1 MTEILD
7 GMPRVPGTDDGTGLV
22 GNRQLV
28 AVQTFDIARLTTN
41 PVPIVPGTFVAVTGE
56 GPKGDSNGSGKT
68 SFLAAVSLLHG
79 ESQWRL
85 ETNGGQSAAGLLFKP
100 AAAGVADAAYRPAD
114 HGYVVGVF
122 ADKDLPDSGQI
133 TVWMRISTTAP
144 YVTVRHAEGLHVAH
158 GDTDQERYEQADGLW
173 AELGRA
179 GTLGSKKLTTALYGD
194 APRCMAYLDTTL
206 RPGAPSLLSQQ
217 MTEMTPERI
226 GESLIALTGRE
237 GLLDSEQEQRRLLA
251 EQQLGLKDKQD
262 DDARQRTDEQTE
274 LSAVEDRDRSRALLA
289 DGEHLWKLHF
299 ARGYLDAAAEDA
311 RLGALV
317 DTAAHEVVC
326 AQEKVTAETVVL
338 DELRQRTDL
347 DEAEVKARTE
357 VDRLDA
363 RAVEAARRVSFAD
376 RDLDRLGERRRELL
390 AAKDGWDG
398 RTVEAAHQVSA
409 EATGALN
416 EATVARLG
424 VERERDRL
432 AGALREAEAGGGG
445 PAGQAVAAL
454 AAAGV
459 AAVPLLDVIALD
471 EGARGAWE
479 PRLWP
484 HRTSAVVAPHDEHAA
499 VQVLAQVPG
508 ASLVVAD
515 GPLDSGTADR
525 DGAQSSVPLGRFLD
539 AVADRTEHRAGPD
552 RAVDDA
558 LAETTLGGFAA
569 AIAGRAARI
578 EAARAALAE
587 AGEHV
592 TTAAQAER
600 TARLVADDA
609 AAHLAAAEA
618 ASELDKL
625 KDEEDRLRL
634 EKANAETAGKAV
646 KALLDPAKRAHLEV
660 AATARNHAQQ
670 VRLTAET
677 VRLCER
683 ERDDATGRLRER
695 QDERARVTLG
705 YWGRGWGGTAEEA
718 QALLDEQPDT
728 MSTGKA
734 ASLRRRAAEA
744 LKDALDTYLR
754 GVSERDVPP
763 DLAEARARRQQ
774 LADGGAVGGDT
785 VDFTTVARP
794 LRDLLDGLAERDEVQ
809 SDRIRREQAKR
820 TDELDALG
828 TEVGRLDEDL
838 RSVQDMVASSIDAA
852 LSSISDRLDA
862 LNRRRGGFGAEL
874 RVAYERPD
882 SPATP
887 WRWKVTPR
895 WRRSPQG
902 PMISYR
908 EVANGAQVKVFAIQ
922 LVLAAL
928 LAADGGTGRV
938 LVLDELGNS
947 LGDENRKDVL
957 ADLDEAAR
965 DQNVTIFGAC
975 QNSVIEDAAARCG
988 QILWFSHASYTDAF
1002 NKPTRSWGFDDDG
1015 RRVDAM
1021 APWLREGRTL
1031 A

>member
-1 MTEILD
+1 MTETLD
-7 GMPRVPGTDDGTGLV
+7 GMPRMPGTDDGTGLV

-85 ETNGGQSAAGLLFKP
+85 ETDGGRNAAGLLFKP

-122 ADKDLPDSGQI
+122 ADKDRPDSGQI

-179 GTLGSKKLTTALYGD
+179 GTLGSRKLTAALYGD

-262 DDARQRTDEQTE
+262 EDARARVDEQTE
-274 LSAVEDRDRSRALLA
+274 LSAVEDRDRSRASLA
-289 DGEHLWKLHF
+289 EGEHLWRLHF
-299 ARGYLDAAAEDA
+299 ARGYLDAAADDA

-317 DTAAHEVVC
+317 DSAADEVLR
-326 AQEKVTAETVVL
+326 AQEQVAAETAVH
-338 DELRQRTDL
+338 ERLRQRTDL
-347 DEAEVKARTE
+347 AEAEAKAKAD

-376 RDLDRLGERRRELL
+376 RDLDRLADRRRVLL

-398 RTVEAAHQVSA
+398 RTVEDAQQAA
-409 EATGALN
+409 ETTNGELT
-416 EATVARLG
+416 EATVTRIGA
-424 VERERDRL
+424 ERERDRL

-445 PAGQAVAAL
+445 PAGPALAAL
-454 AAAGV
+454 ASAGV

-471 EGARGAWE
+471 DGHRYVWE

-484 HRTSAVVAPHDEHAA
+484 HRAAVVVGPQDEQEA
-499 VQVLAQVPG
+499 VQALASVPG
-508 ASLVVAD
+508 AALVVAD
-515 GPLDSGTADR
+515 GQLDSGSAER
-525 DGAQSSVPLGRFLD
+525 DGARASVPIGRFLG
-539 AVADRTEHRAGPD
+539 ALAARTEHRGGPD
-552 RAVDDA
+552 RAVDA
-558 LAETTLGGFAA
+558 VLAETTLGGFSA
-569 AIAGRAARI
+569 AIAGRAARV
-578 EAARAALAE
+578 EAARAALADAE
-587 AGEHV
+587 EHV
-592 TTAAQAER
+592 AEAVQAER
-600 TARLVADDA
+600 TARLVADA
-609 AAHLAAAEA
+609 AAAQLAAAQA
-618 ASELDKL
+618 AAELEGL
-625 KDEEDRLRL
+625 KADEDRLRRD
-634 EKANAETAGKAV
+634 KSDAEAAGKAV
-646 KALLDPAKRAHLEV
+646 KAELDPAKHTHLEA
-660 AATARNHAQQ
+660 AATALNHHQQ
-670 VRLTAET
+670 VLLAAEKLRL
-677 VRLCER
+677 RER
-683 ERDDATGRLRER
+683 ERDDAKTRLRER
-695 QDERARVTLG
+695 QDDRARVTLG
-705 YWGRGWGGTAEEA
+705 YWQHGWGGTAEQA
-718 QALLDEQPDT
+718 QALLDAQPDT
-728 MSTGKA
+728 VSTGKA

-744 LKDALDTYLR
+744 LKDALDNYLR
-754 GVSERDVPP
+754 GMSERDVSP

-820 TDELDALG
+820 TDELDALR
-828 TEVGRLDEDL
+828 TEVDRLDADL
-838 RSVQDMVASSIDAA
+838 RTVQDMVASSIDAA
-852 LSSISDRLDA
+852 LSSISGRLDA

-882 SPATP
+882 SPAAP

-895 WRRSPQG
+895 WRRGPNG

-928 LAADGGTGRV
+928 LAAIGGTGRV

-965 DQNVTIFGAC
+965 DQNVTILGAC

-988 QILWFSHASYTDAF
+988 QILWFSHTSYTDAF
-1002 NKPTRSWGFDDDG
+1002 NKPTRAWGFDDDG

-1031 A
+1031 V

>member
-1 MTEILD
+1 VTEILD
-7 GMPRVPGTDDGTGLV
+7 GMPRMPGTDDGTGLV

-28 AVQTFDIARLTTN
+28 AVQMFDIARLTTN
-41 PVPIVPGTFVAVTGE
+41 PVPVVPGTFVAVTGD

-122 ADKDLPDSGQI
+122 ADKDQPDSGQI

-158 GDTDQERYEQADGLW
+158 GATDQERYEQADGLW

-179 GTLGSKKLTTALYGD
+179 GTLGSRKLTTALYGD

-251 EQQLGLKDKQD
+251 EQQLGLKAKED
-262 DDARQRTDEQTE
+262 DDVRQRLDEQTE
-274 LSAVEDRDRSRALLA
+274 LTALEDRDRSRALLA
-289 DGEHLWKLHF
+289 DGEHLWRLHF

-317 DTAAHEVVC
+317 DTAAGEVVR
-326 AQEKVTAETVVL
+326 AQEKVDAETAVFE
-338 DELRQRTDL
+338 ELRQRTDL
-347 DEAEVKARTE
+347 AEAEAEAKAE
-357 VDRLDA
+357 VDRLEA
-363 RAVEAARRVSFAD
+363 RAGEAARRGAFAD
-376 RDLDRLGERRRELL
+376 RDLDRLAEQRRALL
-390 AAKDGWDG
+390 AARDGWDG
-398 RTVEAAHQVSA
+398 RTVEAAQQAVGD
-409 EATGALN
+409 ATGALN
-416 EATVARLG
+416 EAIGSRIAS
-424 VERERDRL
+424 ERERDRL
-432 AGALREAEAGGGG
+432 AAALREAEAGGGG

-459 AAVPLLDVIALD
+459 QAVPLLDVISLD
-471 EGARGAWE
+471 DGARGAWE
-479 PRLWP
+479 PRLWL
-484 HRTSAVVAPHDEHAA
+484 HRTSAVVAPRDEDAA
-499 VQVLAQVPG
+499 TQALARLPG
-508 ASLVVAD
+508 ASIIVAE
-515 GPLDSGTADR
+515 GPLDSGMADSA
-525 DGAQSSVPLGRFLD
+525 GARASVPLGRFLD
-539 AVADRTEHRAGPD
+539 AVAARTEHRPRPD
-552 RAVDDA
+552 RAIDTA
-558 LAETTLGGFAA
+558 LAETTVGGFATA
-569 AIAGRAARI
+569 VAGRAARV
-578 EAARAALAE
+578 EAARTALAE
-587 AGEHV
+587 AEVHV
-592 TTAAQAER
+592 TAALQTER

-609 AAHLAAAEA
+609 VAHLAASQAVA
-618 ASELDKL
+618 DLDAL
-625 KDEEDRLRL
+625 KDDEARLRR
-634 EKANAETAGKAV
+634 EKTSAEDAGKAV
-646 KALLDPAKRAHLEV
+646 QALLDPAKHAHLEA

-670 VRLTAET
+670 VLLAAET

-683 ERDDATGRLRER
+683 ERDDAKAKLRER

-705 YWGRGWGGTAEEA
+705 YWQRGWGGTAEEA
-718 QALLDEQPDT
+718 QTLLDAQPDT
-728 MSTGKA
+728 VSTGRA

-744 LKDALDTYLR
+744 LKDALDAYLR

-763 DLAEARARRQQ
+763 DLAEAQRRRQL

-809 SDRIRREQAKR
+809 SDRIRRDQAKR
-820 TDELDALG
+820 ADELEALG
-828 TEVGRLDEDL
+828 TEVARLNEDL
-838 RSVQDMVASSIDAA
+838 RGVQDMVASSIDAA
-852 LSSISDRLDA
+852 LSSISGRLDA

-874 RVAYERPD
+874 RVAYDRPD
-882 SPATP
+882 SPAAL

-895 WRRSPQG
+895 WRRSPAG
-902 PMISYR
+902 PLISYR

-988 QILWFSHASYTDAF
+988 QILWFSHASHTDAF
-1002 NKPTRSWGFDDDG
+1002 NKPTRAWGFDDDG
-1015 RRVDAM
+1015 RRVDAI

>member
-1 MTEILD
+1 MTETLE
-7 GMPRVPGTDDGTGLV
+7 GMPRVPGADNVTGLV

-28 AVQTFDIARLTTN
+28 ALQTFDIARLTTN

-85 ETNGGQSAAGLLFKP
+85 ETNGGQSATGLLFKP

-133 TVWMRISTTAP
+133 TVWMRISTSGP
-144 YVTVRHAEGLHVAH
+144 YVTVRYAEGLHVAH
-158 GDTDQERYEQADGLW
+158 GSTDQERYEQADGLW
-173 AELGRA
+173 AGLGRT
-179 GTLGSKKLTTALYGD
+179 GTLGSKKLTAALYGD
-194 APRCMAYLDTTL
+194 APRCMAYLDTTV
-206 RPGAPSLLSQQ
+206 RPSAPSLLSQQ

-237 GLLDSEQEQRRLLA
+237 GLLDSEQEQRRLLS
-251 EQQLGLKDKQD
+251 EQQIGLKDKQD
-262 DDARQRTDEQTE
+262 EHGRQQADEQTE
-274 LSAVEDRDRSRALLA
+274 LTAVEDRDRSRALLA
-289 DGEHLWKLHF
+289 DGEHLWRLHF

-317 DTAAHEVVC
+317 DTAADEVLR
-326 AQEKVTAETVVL
+326 AQEKVASETAVF
-338 DELRQRTDL
+338 DGLRQQTDL
-347 DEAEVKARTE
+347 AEDAENKKAE
-357 VDRLDA
+357 VDRLEA
-363 RAVEAARRVSFAD
+363 RAAEAARKVSFAD
-376 RDLDRLGERRRELL
+376 NDLDRLAARRRELQ

-398 RTVEAAHQVSA
+398 RTVEAATAAA
-409 EATGALN
+409 ETAQAELTDAIVTRKG
-416 EATVARLG
+416 E
-424 VERERDRL
+424 ERGRDRL
-432 AGALREAEAGGGG
+432 AQTLREAEAGGGG
-445 PAGQAVAAL
+445 PAGPALAAL
-454 AAAGV
+454 AAAGIE
-459 AAVPLLDVIALD
+459 AVPLLDVITLD
-471 EGARGAWE
+471 DSARGIWE

-484 HRTSAVVAPHDEHAA
+484 HRAAAVVAAGDEHAA
-499 VQVLAQVPG
+499 VQALACAPG

-515 GPLDSGTADR
+515 GPLDTGTASR
-525 DGAQSSVPLGRFLD
+525 DGARASVPVSGFL
-539 AVADRTEHRAGPD
+539 AALAARAEHRTGPD
-552 RAVDDA
+552 RAVDAA

-569 AIAGRAARI
+569 AIAGRAARV
-578 EAARAALAE
+578 EAALAALADAE
-587 AGEHV
+587 GELTKAV
-592 TTAAQAER
+592 GAER
-600 TARLVADDA
+600 TAQLTADDA
-609 AAHLAAAEA
+609 AAHLAAAQAAATLEA
-618 ASELDKL
+618 L
-625 KDEEDRLRL
+625 KDDEARLWHDKADAEEVGR
-634 EKANAETAGKAV
+634 AV
-646 KALLDPAKRAHLEV
+646 KALLDPAKKTHLEA
-660 AATARNHAQQ
+660 AATALNHAQQ
-670 VRLTAET
+670 VRLAAET
-677 VRLCER
+677 VRLRER
-683 ERDDATGRLRER
+683 ERDDANGRLKEKR
-695 QDERARVTLG
+695 DERARVTLG
-705 YWGRGWGGTAEEA
+705 YWQHGWGGSAVEA
-718 QALLDEQPDT
+718 QALLEAQPDT
-728 MSTGKA
+728 VSTGKA

-754 GVSERDVPP
+754 GVSDRDVPP

-774 LADGGAVGGDT
+774 LADGGAVRGDT
-785 VDFTTVARP
+785 VHFTTVARP

-809 SDRIRREQAKR
+809 SDRIRRDQAKR
-820 TDELDALG
+820 SDELDALE
-828 TEVGRLDEDL
+828 TEVARLDADL
-838 RSVQDMVASSIDAA
+838 RAVQDMVASSIDAA
-852 LSSISDRLDA
+852 LSSISGRLDA
-862 LNRRRGGFGAEL
+862 LNWRRGGFGAEL

-882 SPATP
+882 SPAVP

-895 WRRSPQG
+895 WRRGPDG
-902 PMISYR
+902 PMISYK

-965 DQNVTIFGAC
+965 DQNVTILGAC

-988 QILWFSHASYTDAF
+988 QILWFSHGSHTDAF
-1002 NKPTRSWGFDDDG
+1002 NKPTRAWGFDDDG